1 MKKLVAA
8 SCDTDWLF
16 PLGNNLCAKR
26 TVYFEACGL
35 PQTLFY
41 FYGGINMALRVKGD
55 SENKFMREYCF
66 IDNHNTPVFAETKS
80 KWTIL
85 MMEDY
90 PYSRPTSPLL
100 IEVK

>member
-1 MKKLVAA
+1 
-8 SCDTDWLF
+8 
-16 PLGNNLCAKR
+16 
-26 TVYFEACGL
+26 
-35 PQTLFY
+35 
-41 FYGGINMALRVKGD
+41 MALRVKGD

-100 IEVK
+100 FEVK